1 MGKGTPMV
9 VEFDIWRTA
18 GLLLRDH
25 GQDALLIVAQR
36 RDKLLADGDLTG
48 LILWRRIMTA
58 MDELTRVRGAGE
70 RLN

>member
-1 MGKGTPMV
+1 
-9 VEFDIWRTA
+9 
-18 GLLLRDH
+18 LLRDH